1 MNINKNRI
9 KKMRLIKENIQTNN
23 IKIKL
28 NKNKSLIDEI
38 HNIKYKIENNLFQDK
53 IRKNNNNIIRDSLRE
68 SNGNKKFQSNVNVY
82 KPNKNIQNKVGT
94 QIKKDPEKKIIYAKN
109 KIVSLNT
116 NNNINIGNNI
126 NIITNNDILE
136 NEIKNQE
143 NNKNNNIITEINIM
157 KKPSANSDYSSTDK
171 IINSINPV
179 NSINVNNNRINRI
192 KESIGNENKRF
203 RGRNV
208 SMEHINPKFSR
219 DIIMSDAD
227 LTADEENFV
236 FRKNNIY
243 YRPNKHNSPKSFY
256 NNNFNQKFRSINNDS
271 IYTKSTKY
279 KNHYFYNKDN
289 DNLDE
294 MGGNLYNNNYQ
305 LKYQKP
311 NNDLM
316 NRSSC
321 KYNST
326 ISYDNKPNK
335 FNCYNYDNQTKTI
348 DEIFLH
354 KSIMNSNNRI
364 NKNLITNKDIS
375 YDDYTYSNNL
385 KTLRNSG
392 EINKSQK
399 MRRNHS
405 VIEDNDMA
413 LSPYKNYFNTNCNY
427 LDDLNIFRPS
437 RRSLNNVRII
447 KKNNNASIQEYNLS
461 VGDDTDNREMDFDMD
476 TEVDRYENKFII
488 NKKNNR
494 KTFNFNDNNMNRS
507 MNENISLKKYY
518 DNYSKNIQPI
528 SNSQL
533 NIKGTVPRNY
543 KMTNFVSKKNYN
555 VQIDENSKNNNMSSP
570 NFSIIGKSPKKL
582 NHITGQKLKSS
593 NNEINADNI
602 IISNKN
608 NNENIK
614 RPKNDIRS
622 SSSDI
627 RGKSTSTKNINK
639 TVNKNINEF
648 QICHNEKINYFGV
661 KKEQKDINDNKDD
674 NKNNNSNNNDSN
686 NENKFVF
693 DNENDIIDYIYNKF
707 EEERKKKSY
716 FNRKLRFTGFVLS
729 KKYKGKNLCDIRIE
743 DDVDKINQQ
752 LKDEQIL
759 IGDKQVEFR
768 FCEDKDNKEN
778 LNADYEDKINKINK
792 ELNELMEQNK
802 KLKAENEKLNK
813 KDLVKNDLIKKLD
826 KEKENLIEEI
836 EKLKEE
842 IEKLNNNRKKDE
854 DKLINIALKNIDN
867 DIYDK
872 DVDVDITINK
882 KFNIKTNDL
891 NSEDRNQNLKHNF
904 KEILE
909 KIKSS
914 KIKKDGDGNINKK
927 Y

>member
-1 MNINKNRI
+1 
-9 KKMRLIKENIQTNN
+9 MRLIKENIQTNN

-53 IRKNNNNIIRDSLRE
+53 IRKNNNNNIIRDSLRE
-68 SNGNKKFQSNVNVY
+68 SNGNKKFQSNANVY
-82 KPNKNIQNKVGT
+82 KPNKNIQNKVAT

-143 NNKNNNIITEINIM
+143 NNKNNNIVTEINSL
-157 KKPSANSDYSSTDK
+157 KKPSANIDYSSTDK
-171 IINSINPV
+171 IINSIKPV

-192 KESIGNENKRF
+192 KESIDNENKRF

-208 SMEHINPKFSR
+208 SMEHINPKFSK
-219 DIIMSDAD
+219 DIIMNDAD
-227 LTADEENFV
+227 LTTDEENFV
-236 FRKNNIY
+236 FKKNNIY
-243 YRPNKHNSPKSFY
+243 FRPHKHNSPKSFN
-256 NNNFNQKFRSINNDS
+256 NNNFNQQFKPINNEN
-271 IYTKSTKY
+271 IYTKRPKY
-279 KNHYFYNKDN
+279 NNHYFYSKDN

-311 NNDLM
+311 NNDLI
-316 NRSSC
+316 NRSIC

-335 FNCYNYDNQTKTI
+335 FNFYNYDNQTKTI
-348 DEIFLH
+348 DEIFLQ
-354 KSIMNSNNRI
+354 KSIINANNRI

-375 YDDYTYSNNL
+375 YDDYTYSNNFN
-385 KTLRNSG
+385 TIRNSG
-392 EINKSQK
+392 EINQNKK

-405 VIEDNDMA
+405 VIEENDMA

-427 LDDLNIFRPS
+427 LDDLNIFRS
-437 RRSLNNVRII
+437 NRRSLNNVRII
-447 KKNNNASIQEYNLS
+447 KKNNNTSIQEYNLS
-461 VGDDTDNREMDFDMD
+461 VGDDIDNREMDMDMD
-476 TEVDRYENKFII
+476 TDGYENRFII

-494 KTFNFNDNNMNRS
+494 KTLNFNDNNMNRS

-518 DNYSKNIQPI
+518 DNFSKNIQPI
-528 SNSQL
+528 SNSQF
-533 NIKGTVPRNY
+533 NINGTASRNY
-543 KMTNFVSKKNYN
+543 KMANFVSKKNYN
-555 VQIDENSKNNNMSSP
+555 VKIDENSKNNNMSSP

-582 NHITGQKLKSS
+582 NNITGQKLKSS

-602 IISNKN
+602 TKSNKN

-614 RPKNDIRS
+614 KPKNDNRS

-639 TVNKNINEF
+639 NVNKNKNDF
-648 QICHNEKINYFGV
+648 KICYNEKINYFGV
-661 KKEQKDINDNKDD
+661 EKEQKDINNNKDD
-674 NKNNNSNNNDSN
+674 NKNNNRNNNDN

-693 DNENDIIDYIYNKF
+693 ENENDIIDYIYNKF
-707 EEERKKKSY
+707 EEERKKKNY

-759 IGDKQVEFR
+759 IGDKKVEFR
-768 FCEDKDNKEN
+768 FCEDIDNKEN
-778 LNADYEDKINKINK
+778 LKANADYEDKINKINN

-813 KDLVKNDLIKKLD
+813 KDMVKNDLIKKLD

-836 EKLKEE
+836 EKLKED
-842 IEKLNNNRKKDE
+842 IEKLKNNSKKDE
-854 DKLINIALKNIDN
+854 DKLINISLKNIDN
-867 DIYDK
+867 DINDK

-891 NSEDRNQNLKHNF
+891 NSENRNQNLKHNF

-914 KIKKDGDGNINKK
+914 KIKKDGDGIINKK